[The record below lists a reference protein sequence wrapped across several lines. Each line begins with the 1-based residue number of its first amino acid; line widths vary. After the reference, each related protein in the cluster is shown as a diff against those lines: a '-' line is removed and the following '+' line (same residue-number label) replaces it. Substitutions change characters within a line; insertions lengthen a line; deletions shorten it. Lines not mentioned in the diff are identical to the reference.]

1 MEKERKG
8 TLVKDV
14 LDVSIRLAL
23 VAILAYLSYR
33 IARPFLPLILWG
45 GIIAIV
51 LSPVVRSLEQRFG
64 NRKKIVVLLTL
75 AGIVLLVAPAV
86 MLSDTAIE
94 SSQSFYNVV
103 QEGTLTLPPP
113 SEKVRSWPVVGEK
126 LYILWGS
133 ASRNLEATL
142 KAHREEVISIA
153 QWLLSLIGSG
163 LGTVIVFLFSF
174 IVAAFF
180 LLFEQ
185 QNVAFSKS
193 FFRRLVGKEKEG
205 DRWAQLSAATVRSV
219 VLGLVGIAVFQAVLS
234 LVGLL
239 VMDVPLAPVW
249 AVLVL
254 FVAIVQLPPLLV
266 LGPIILYVFSVAD
279 TTPEVIF
286 GIYIFLVSMSD
297 AVLKPVFLG
306 RGVAEI
312 PTAIILVG
320 AIGGMLMMGAIG
332 LFLGAVAL
340 SLSYML
346 FRVWLNDGEPAAV
359 TEAGE
364 AAAEST

>member
-94 SSQSFYNVV
+94 SSQSLYNVV
-103 QEGTLTLPPP
+103 QEGTLALPPP

-126 LYILWGS
+126 LYVLWES

-142 KAHREEVISIA
+142 KAHREEVISVA

-193 FFRRLVGKEKEG
+193 FFRRLVGKEG

-279 TTPEVIF
+279 TTPAVIF

-346 FRVWLNDGEPAAV
+346 FQVWINDGEPAAV

>member
-1 MEKERKG
+1 METEQKRI
-8 TLVKDV
+8 LVRDV
-14 LDVSIRLAL
+14 MDVGVKLAL
-23 VAILAYLSYR
+23 VVILTYLSYR

-45 GIIAIV
+45 GVIAIV
-51 LSPVVRSLEQRFG
+51 LSPVVRSLERRFG

-75 AGIVLLVAPAV
+75 AGILLLVAPAL
-86 MLSDTAIE
+86 MLSDKAI
-94 SSQSFYNVV
+94 SSSAALYEVA

-113 SEKVRSWPVVGEK
+113 SEKIRTWPLVGNK
-126 LYILWGS
+126 LYELWAS
-133 ASRNLEATL
+133 ASNNLEDTL
-142 KAHREEVISIA
+142 RAHKEEVVAAA

-180 LLFEQ
+180 LLFER

-193 FFRRLVGKEKEG
+193 FFRRLVGAEG

-279 TTPEVIF
+279 TTPAVIF
-286 GIYIFLVSMSD
+286 GIYAFLVSMSD
-297 AVLKPVFLG
+297 ALLKPMLLG

-320 AIGGMLMMGAIG
+320 AIGGMLMLGAIG
-332 LFLGAVAL
+332 LFLGAVIL
-340 SLSYML
+340 SLTYML
-346 FRVWLNDGEPAAV
+346 FQAWMNDGEPV
-359 TEAGE
+359 VAG
-364 AAAEST
+364 AEPSDPT